1 MKQVLLF
8 CSLIICFLAM
18 GMSPARVPHVKA
30 TDGLPQLSEN
40 VMVVVNCTAS
50 SVGTMSS
57 VTSSNASLVHFP
69 SGVDL
74 SDSTLMDVTSIAV
87 TFSTDHSFLVY
98 LFNNTDA
105 TTAKSIADG
114 FTTSISSA
122 FATSFFWFSTGTSDS
137 VVNVTYTGPGKSNL
151 PLYVEG
157 LVSQCLAADLEGFSL
172 TFEPMS
178 HELGAYV
185 AVAAMKDVGSFDW
198 TCYMMT
204 GYKTTITAGSG
215 SHLVNVLDLLDVNSL
230 TPSKYATEPEM
241 GYSSLVTLM
250 ISSDSPVGYVTSQP
264 GTITNPTERGWFQY
278 PIPLPN
284 TLDAMFYFGSDPSP
298 QSPLTLTFSGVV
310 VPEFTTTASLV
321 LFLVSATIALVA
333 RKRFS
338 K

>member
-1 MKQVLLF
+1 
-8 CSLIICFLAM
+8 
-18 GMSPARVPHVKA
+18 
-30 TDGLPQLSEN
+30 
-40 VMVVVNCTAS
+40 
-50 SVGTMSS
+50 
-57 VTSSNASLVHFP
+57 
-69 SGVDL
+69 
-74 SDSTLMDVTSIAV
+74 MDVTTIAV
-87 TFSTDHSFLVY
+87 TFSTGHSFLVY

-105 TTAKSIADG
+105 TTARSIADG

-122 FATSFFWFSTGTSDS
+122 FSTSFVWYSTGTSDS
-137 VVNVTYTGPGKSNL
+137 VVNVTYTGAGKLDL
-151 PLYVEG
+151 PLYVGG

-178 HELGAYV
+178 HAVTAYTT
-185 AVAAMKDVGSFDW
+185 VAAVKDAGGFDW

-204 GYKTTITAGSG
+204 GCTGGIASG
-215 SHLVNVLDLLDVNSL
+215 SDGHLVDVLDLLEVDAL
-230 TPSKYATEPEM
+230 APSNYAAVSET
-241 GYSSLVTLM
+241 GYSSQVLLTV
-250 ISSDSPVGYVTSQP
+250 SSDSPVGYVTSQP
-264 GTITNPTERGWFQY
+264 GTTTNPAERGWFLY

-310 VPEFTTTASLV
+310 VPEFTTIPLLV

>member
-1 MKQVLLF
+1 M
-8 CSLIICFLAM
+8 AM
-18 GMSPARVPHVKA
+18 GMSPARISPVKA
-30 TDGLPQLSEN
+30 TDELSQLSEN
-40 VMVVVNCTAS
+40 VMVLVNCTAATVS
-50 SVGTMSS
+50 TMSM

-74 SDSTLMDVTSIAV
+74 SDSTLMDVTTIEV
-87 TFSTDHSFLVY
+87 TFSYGHSFLGY

-105 TTAKSIADG
+105 TTARSIADG

-122 FATSFFWFSTGTSDS
+122 FSTSFVWYSTGTSDS
-137 VVNVTYTGPGKSNL
+137 VVNVTYTGTGKLDL
-151 PLYVEG
+151 PLYVDG
-157 LVSQCLAADLEGFSL
+157 LVSQCLVADLEGFSL

-178 HELGAYV
+178 HELGAYTM
-185 AVAAMKDVGSFDW
+185 VAAMKDVGSFDW

-204 GYKTTITAGSG
+204 GYETTITAGSG
-215 SHLVNVLDLLDVNSL
+215 SHLVNVLDLLDMNSL
-230 TPSKYATEPEM
+230 TPSKYATESEM
-241 GYSSLVTLM
+241 GYSSLVTVM

-264 GTITNPTERGWFQY
+264 GTITIPTERGWFLY

-310 VPEFTTTASLV
+310 VPEFTTTALPV